1 VSGETH
7 LMPRRDDRSRRPFLV
22 REVSGDAD
30 VDAVRRLVLAHVEER
45 SYVPGVE
52 HMAADAARLPGPYV
66 PPGGAIWVAESQG
79 AIVGCVALRQ
89 LPDGIAEVKRMYVDR
104 DWRGVGIGRALL
116 VTLID
121 TARTLGYERL
131 RLGTLA
137 EMHEAKALY
146 RSLGFAPI
154 DRYRADEMI
163 DTMFFE
169 LDLQQR

>member
-1 VSGETH
+1 MSDEIH
-7 LMPRRDDRSRRPFLV
+7 SQPLHDEQSRRPFVV
-22 REVSGDAD
+22 REASTDAD

-45 SYVPGVE
+45 STVPGVE

-66 PPGGAIWVAESQG
+66 PPRGAIWVAESAG
-79 AIVGCVALRQ
+79 AVVGCVALRE
-89 LPDGIAEVKRMYVDR
+89 LPNGVGEVKRMYVDQH
-104 DWRGVGIGRALL
+104 WRGAGIGRTLL

-121 TARTLGYERL
+121 AARSLGYSHL

-146 RSLGFAPI
+146 RSLGFTPI

-169 LDLQQR
+169 LDLRHR